1 MVYRTIPVRHSY
13 SAYYVLVALHDLRT
27 GGWNCYPVL
36 NDAFTITRMR
46 VTEAQIKKLIH
57 ESNLIEG
64 YDDGVMDGHG
74 LLAWNLLR
82 GWEIGSLTHEHI
94 QKVQKIITS
103 SQDDLQSHWRGYYRT
118 HNGIEV
124 SVGGRPGVPAVDVE
138 RKMKTWISAL
148 SYTNP
153 KTAHV
158 EFEKIHPFVDGN
170 GRTGRLLMWWQ
181 QLKREEPLTK
191 LTAANKYEYYNWF
204 K

>member
-1 MVYRTIPVRHSY
+1 
-13 SAYYVLVALHDLRT
+13 
-27 GGWNCYPVL
+27 
-36 NDAFTITRMR
+36 MR
-46 VTEAQIKKLIH
+46 VTEVQIKKLLH

-64 YDDGVMDGHG
+64 YDDPAFDEQALIAWRV
-74 LLAWNLLR
+74 LLDLGIRDL
-82 GWEIGSLTHEHI
+82 SHYDI
-94 QKVQKIITS
+94 QKAQRIMTLR
-103 SQDDLQSHWRGYYRT
+103 QDDLQPEWRGHYRST
-118 HNGIEV
+118 NGIEV
-124 SVGGRPGVPAVDVE
+124 SVGGRPGVPAPLVDQ
-138 RKMKTWISAL
+138 KMNTWIAAL

-191 LTAANKYEYYNWF
+191 LTAANKYEYYGWF

>member
-1 MVYRTIPVRHSY
+1 MR
-13 SAYYVLVALHDLRT
+13 
-27 GGWNCYPVL
+27 
-36 NDAFTITRMR
+36 ITE
-46 VTEAQIKKLIH
+46 VQIKKLLH

-64 YDDGVMDGHG
+64 YDDIRFDDQALVAWR
-74 LLAWNLLR
+74 LLLELNISDL
-82 GWEIGSLTHEHI
+82 SHYDI
-94 QKVQKIITS
+94 QKVQKIITL
-103 SQDDLQSHWRGYYRT
+103 SQTDLQPDWRGYYRT
-118 HNGIEV
+118 SNGIEV
-124 SVGGRPGVPAVDVE
+124 SVGGRVGVGAADVE
-138 RKMKTWISAL
+138 RKMDTWLGAL

-191 LTAANKYEYYNWF
+191 LTAANKYEYYAWF

>member
-1 MVYRTIPVRHSY
+1 
-13 SAYYVLVALHDLRT
+13 
-27 GGWNCYPVL
+27 
-36 NDAFTITRMR
+36 MR
-46 VTEAQIKKLIH
+46 ITEAQIKNLIH

-64 YDDGVMDGHG
+64 YDDAKMDEQG
-74 LLAWNLLR
+74 LVAWRLLLSLAIR
-82 GWEIGSLTHEHI
+82 DLTHYDI
-94 QKVQKIITS
+94 QKVQKIITLT
-103 SQDDLQSHWRGYYRT
+103 QTDLQPDWRGYYRST
-118 HNGIEV
+118 NGIEV
-124 SVGGRPGVPAVDVE
+124 SVGGRAGVAPAEIDH
-138 RKMKTWISAL
+138 KMDTWLSAL

-191 LTAANKYEYYNWF
+191 LTAANKYEYYAWF